1 MEGLF
6 GPAKVVLRLAFV
18 LALLVFLAL
27 PTFYLTWPTGDS
39 VSLAALET
47 HGKVESGDISYSG
60 WVSGRNCAGARVQ
73 SIQFC
78 VASRSRR

>member
-6 GPAKVVLRLAFV
+6 GPAKVVLRPAFV

-47 HGKVESGDISYSG
+47 HGKVESGDISFI
-60 WVSGRNCAGARVQ
+60 RAGSQGEVKEGLYR
-73 SIQFC
+73 
-78 VASRSRR
+78 